1 MKASETVDKTTT
13 FPVISVWSSMKDM
26 SFLVNTKAL
35 WKLLIG
41 CKRTG
46 LTCATT
52 WQICC
57 ILEIVFFFLCS
68 YIILHKL
75 IGLER
80 SWRHCCIY
88 WKIQRIRC
96 TITLFWKAQAWLK
109 KILCFLCK
117 NYTCSKNQNKQN
129 NQTQEQQNS
138 STPEL
143 FFITHLPSWRTNIYM
158 TMPFPNYKQINHI
171 HLFLKARVKDQ
182 LILLTYL
189 TST

>member
-1 MKASETVDKTTT
+1 MKFHERHELFSKYESVVKTPDRLQENWPHLRYHMT
-13 FPVISVWSSMKDM
+13 
-26 SFLVNTKAL
+26 N
-35 WKLLIG
+35 LLYSWN
-41 CKRTG
+41 C
-46 LTCATT
+46 
-52 WQICC
+52 
-57 ILEIVFFFLCS
+57 FFFLCS